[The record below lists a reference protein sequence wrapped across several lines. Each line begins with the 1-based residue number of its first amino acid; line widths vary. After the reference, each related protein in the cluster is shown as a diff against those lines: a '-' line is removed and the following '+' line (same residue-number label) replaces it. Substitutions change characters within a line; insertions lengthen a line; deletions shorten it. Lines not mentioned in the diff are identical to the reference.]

1 RFASRL
7 LLHRWVRRSR
17 RPGATLAIKTDTGRA
32 ELFPGDA
39 AFLPFAG
46 QTVRLR
52 FDGCVFDS
60 EERQLTRNGEP
71 VRLTAKAFRLL
82 EILAERRPAVVTR
95 AELRKLLWPDAVVG
109 GTTIERLVCEVREAI
124 GDRGRP
130 GRVVRTVHRV
140 GYGFS
145 GAAVEEVRP
154 ALRTA
159 PT

>member
-1 RFASRL
+1 
-7 LLHRWVRRSR
+7 
-17 RPGATLAIKTDTGRA
+17 
-32 ELFPGDA
+32 
-39 AFLPFAG
+39 
-46 QTVRLR
+46 
-52 FDGCVFDS
+52 
-60 EERQLTRNGEP
+60 
-71 VRLTAKAFRLL
+71 
-82 EILAERRPAVVTR
+82 
-95 AELRKLLWPDAVVG
+95 ELRKLLWPDAVVG

-159 PT
+159 PTCAIQWGERLVPLAAGENIIGRGTGAAVSLAEGRVSRAHARIVVSGCRAVLEDLGSRNGTLLGSRRIDGPVELKHGDVITIGPVLLI